1 MTFPAVKSVRK
12 RKRYRSQFFPI
23 SNNCVYHL
31 NVKSFMQENNPCCGI
46 DCNDVGTNDMREQ
59 NVFETLIGKQQ
70 QILLAT
76 QVVKMILKIDDVI
89 TPSAY

>member
-1 MTFPAVKSVRK
+1 MCNFV
-12 RKRYRSQFFPI
+12 
-23 SNNCVYHL
+23 
-31 NVKSFMQENNPCCGI
+31 FMQENNPHCGI

-89 TPSAY
+89 TPSEYWLIWYGLTTFCPEFQQD